1 MIIIKYNI
9 IDPAVD
15 KQKPYYDVKTKTF
28 KFPVKRQY
36 RYFVQACQVNSVTH
50 VKEYFL
56 LLGIEKFDESCKKC
70 QTNQY
75 GKCSVPITGEFKD
88 YVIEE
93 CKERGNIIVEYSES
107 EEGYDSFN
115 VR

>member
-15 KQKPYYDVKTKTF
+15 KQKPY
-28 KFPVKRQY
+28 
-36 RYFVQACQVNSVTH
+36 
-50 VKEYFL
+50 
-56 LLGIEKFDESCKKC
+56 DESCKKC

-88 YVIEE
+88 YVLEE